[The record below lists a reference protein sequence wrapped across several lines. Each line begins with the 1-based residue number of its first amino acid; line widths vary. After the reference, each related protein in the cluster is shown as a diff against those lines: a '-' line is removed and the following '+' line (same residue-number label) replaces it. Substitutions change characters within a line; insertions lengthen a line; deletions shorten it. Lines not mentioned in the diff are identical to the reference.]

1 MDRQQLHGAVVFIH
15 ILLRLGLGFAH
26 RGCPEVTADLAATTW
41 ELLIRLEI
49 DSAVAPVT
57 RDDAFLVN
65 MKNN

>member
-15 ILLRLGLGFAH
+15 ILLRLGLGLAH

>member
-1 MDRQQLHGAVVFIH
+1 MDRQQLHGAVVFDH
-15 ILLRLGLGFAH
+15 ILLSLGLGLAH
-26 RGCPEVTADLAATTW
+26 RGCPEIMADLAATTR
-41 ELLIRLEI
+41 ELLISLEI

>member
-15 ILLRLGLGFAH
+15 ILLSLGLGLAH
-26 RGCPEVTADLAATTW
+26 RGYPEVTADLVATTW

>member
-15 ILLRLGLGFAH
+15 ILLSLGLGLAH
-26 RGCPEVTADLAATTW
+26 RGRPEVTADPAATAR
-41 ELLIRLEI
+41 ELLISLEI

-65 MKNN
+65 VKNN